1 MAPKILSLLLPV
13 LSGMT
18 NETLY
23 LVLETINSVVS
34 LDKSALTAES
44 TNAICEHV
52 YSEWLNNT
60 TGELPLSLYIANTR
74 PNLHC
79 HHRGAR

>member
-1 MAPKILSLLLPV
+1 MGPQAPKILGLLLPV

-23 LVLETINSVVS
+23 LVMETIHSVVS
-34 LDKSALTAES
+34 LDKSSLTAQS

-52 YSEWLNNT
+52 YSEWLKNT
-60 TGELPLSLYIANTR
+60 TGELLA
-74 PNLHC
+74 
-79 HHRGAR
+79 